1 MSYKKYLNSVLLSFL
16 LGWLIFIVAALYQLG
31 APTESSRWIY
41 EVDTIKTRIAHSI
54 ETPKFLIVGGSNALF
69 GISSQMITQELG
81 IPAVNTA
88 INAGLGA
95 DYILHRARSL
105 AKSGDTVL
113 LALEYQLYLPNSQN
127 SKVLIDY
134 VLARDPNYVLTHP
147 WLILFLSFDRLK
159 LGILAKFQTPPRTEG
174 EYQSH
179 TINASGDETNNREA
193 DMTKQQHQ
201 NLKKWTPIKLENKL
215 VQNSSEIK
223 TIKNFINWC
232 RQHNI
237 KVIATWPN
245 TIWFD
250 RYQAPIY
257 QELFQDIEK
266 FYQSID
272 VLVLGTYHDFMYDIS
287 LFYDTRYHL
296 NDRGRL
302 YRTNHLIELLRRK
315 KIQN

>member
-1 MSYKKYLNSVLLSFL
+1 MTYKKYLNSVLFSFL
-16 LGWLIFIVAALYQLG
+16 LGWLIFIIAALYQLG

-81 IPAVNTA
+81 IPSVNTA

-95 DYILHRARSL
+95 NYILHRAQSL
-105 AKSGDTVL
+105 TKSGDTVL
-113 LALEYQLYLPNSQN
+113 LSLEYQLYLPDSQN

-134 VLARDPNYVLTHP
+134 VLARDPNYVLAHP
-147 WLILFLSFDRLK
+147 WLILFLSFERLK
-159 LGILAKFQTPPRTEG
+159 LGILAKLQTPPRTQG
-174 EYQSH
+174 EYQSQ

-193 DMTKQQHQ
+193 DMTEQQRQ
-201 NLKKWTPIKLENKL
+201 KLKKWTPIKIDNKL
-215 VQNSSEIK
+215 VPHSSEIK
-223 TIKNFINWC
+223 TIKSFINWC

-237 KVIATWPN
+237 KVFATWPN

-257 QELFQDIEK
+257 QEFFQDIEK
-266 FYQSID
+266 FYQSLG
-272 VLVLGTYHDFMYDIS
+272 VPVLGNYRDFMYDIS

-296 NDRGRL
+296 NDRGMR
-302 YRTNHLIELLRRK
+302 YRTNHLIDLLRSE
-315 KIQN
+315 KIRN